1 MTATLPCRSET
12 VFIVDDD
19 TSFLQSV
26 SRLLRA
32 VGYSVQ
38 AFASASEFLAR
49 LAPGMSGCVVT
60 DLQMPGMNG
69 LELQAALRRSA
80 NPLPVI
86 FLTGQGDIPA
96 TQRWLRII
104 PVALLIMYTISYV
117 DRTNVSLA
125 LDPKISIHDARPA
138 HGRPDEGAGGGHFF
152 SRLRSAAN
160 GRRPSGQPLEREK
173 TGQPV
178 PGFLGRVRRGLRFGQ
193 NLLHQFEVTRFFLG
207 VAESCVFPATAGFA
221 GALVSQRRT
230 RAGQCAIGICAS
242 RSPWWP
248 PHPFTG
254 WLLGAYGWQTMLIL
268 EGALPFLWL
277 PIWWFFISDHPRDAK
292 WISAGGTGLSGN
304 HAGTR
309 SGASW
314 SR

>member
-96 TQRWLRII
+96 T
-104 PVALLIMYTISYV
+104 VNAM
-117 DRTNVSLA
+117 
-125 LDPKISIHDARPA
+125 
-138 HGRPDEGAGGGHFF
+138 
-152 SRLRSAAN
+152 
-160 GRRPSGQPLEREK
+160 
-173 TGQPV
+173 
-178 PGFLGRVRRGLRFGQ
+178 
-193 NLLHQFEVTRFFLG
+193 
-207 VAESCVFPATAGFA
+207 
-221 GALVSQRRT
+221 
-230 RAGQCAIGICAS
+230 
-242 RSPWWP
+242 
-248 PHPFTG
+248 
-254 WLLGAYGWQTMLIL
+254 
-268 EGALPFLWL
+268 
-277 PIWWFFISDHPRDAK
+277 
-292 WISAGGTGLSGN
+292 
-304 HAGTR
+304 R
-309 SGASW
+309 SGAEDFLTKRAPKEELLAAVERAFQRDAQERQQREQLQSLRRRFDEL
-314 SR
+314 SQRELEVLAHVVQGRMNKQIAADLNINERTVKLHRTNITRKFAVQSVAELTRLVDEAGLFPAPGDNPAT